1 MDPARL
7 DAIPTLAALD
17 GRARE
22 ELAAAMREVTFDA
35 GDTVATERDFAYELF
50 AIEDGEAEVRK
61 NGELLRTLGA
71 GDVFG
76 EIALL
81 ASGRRT
87 ATVTATTPM
96 RLLTLFTRDLQ
107 RLERRTPEVAEAL
120 RAVMRE
126 RMPPESA

>member
-7 DAIPTLAALD
+7 DAIPTFAALD
-17 GRARE
+17 EDVRVR
-22 ELAAAMREVTFDA
+22 LASVMKEVSVEA
-35 GDTVATERDFAYELF
+35 GATLATEREFAYEMF
-50 AIEDGEAEVRK
+50 AIEEGEAEVRK
-61 NGELLRTLGA
+61 DGDLLRSLRA

-87 ATVTATTPM
+87 ATVVAATPV

-107 RLERRTPEVAEAL
+107 RIERQSPEVAQAL
-120 RAVMRE
+120 RAVMHE
-126 RMPPESA
+126 RVPRNGT

>member
-7 DAIPTLAALD
+7 AAVPAFAALD
-17 GRARE
+17 DGARE
-22 ELAAAMREVTFDA
+22 QLAAVMRESSVEA
-35 GDTVATERDFAYELF
+35 GAALATERDFAYELF
-50 AIEDGEAEVRK
+50 VIEDGEAEVRK
-61 NGELLRTLGA
+61 DGEVLRSLGA

-87 ATVTATTPM
+87 ATVVATTPM

-107 RLERRTPEVAEAL
+107 RIERRAPAVAQAL
-120 RAVMRE
+120 RAVMQE
-126 RMPPESA
+126 RAGGGAS

>member
-7 DAIPTLAALD
+7 AAVPAFTDLDDGARAQLAAV
-17 GRARE
+17 
-22 ELAAAMREVTFDA
+22 MRESAVEA
-35 GDTVATERDFAYELF
+35 GATLATERDFAYELF
-50 AIEDGEAEVRK
+50 VIEDGEAEVRK
-61 NGELLRTLGA
+61 DGELLRSLGP

-87 ATVTATTPM
+87 ASVVATSPM

-107 RLERRTPEVAEAL
+107 RIERTAPEVAQAL
-120 RAVMRE
+120 RGVMRE
-126 RMPPESA
+126 RGDGGSS

>member
-7 DAIPTLAALD
+7 DAIPTFAALD
-17 GRARE
+17 EDVRGR
-22 ELAAAMREVTFDA
+22 LASVMKEVSVEA
-35 GDTVATERDFAYELF
+35 GATLATEREFAYEMF
-50 AIEDGEAEVRK
+50 AIEEGEAEVRK
-61 NGELLRTLGA
+61 DGDLLRSLRA

-126 RMPPESA
+126 RMPRESA

>member
-7 DAIPTLAALD
+7 DAIPTFAALD
-17 GRARE
+17 EGGRGQ
-22 ELAAAMREVTFDA
+22 LASVMQEVSVEA
-35 GDTVATERDFAYELF
+35 GATLATERDFAYEMF
-50 AIEDGEAEVRK
+50 AIEDGEADVR
-61 NGELLRTLGA
+61 NDGDLLRSLGA

-87 ATVTATTPM
+87 ATVVATTPM

-107 RLERRTPEVAEAL
+107 RIERRSPEVAEAL
-120 RAVMRE
+120 RAVMHE
-126 RMPPESA
+126 RVPRDPT

>member
-7 DAIPTLAALD
+7 DAIPTFAALD
-17 GRARE
+17 EGVRGR
-22 ELAAAMREVTFDA
+22 LAAVMEEMSVEA
-35 GDTVATERDFAYELF
+35 GATLASERDFAYELF
-50 AIEDGEAEVRK
+50 AIEDGEAEVRRD
-61 NGELLRTLGA
+61 GELLRTLGA

-87 ATVTATTPM
+87 ASVVATTPM

-107 RLERRTPEVAEAL
+107 RIERQSPEVAQAL
-120 RAVMRE
+120 RAVMHE
-126 RMPPESA
+126 RVPRNGT